1 VPGVV
6 VAFKGVLTLRP
17 KWCKVCGICVA
28 VCPVDNL
35 AIVDGRLTPAD
46 RCTGC
51 GLCEMHCPDFA
62 ISVERVADTAE
73 DAALD
78 KAAGGSGEAQAAPRG
93 KLAKS
98 PARAPEGGE

>member
-1 VPGVV
+1 

-35 AIVDGRLTPAD
+35 AIVDGRLTPDD

-73 DAALD
+73 TPAAD
-78 KAAGGSGEAQAAPRG
+78 QATDNSGEAQPPAAG
-93 KLAKS
+93 ETTKHA
-98 PARAPEGGE
+98 ATRAPEGGE